1 MTVRFTKKLDTL
13 NETLGALDGFDP
25 RSLSEEMGRC
35 ASSAAVAV
43 GSGGSLVAAQYFNRC
58 LESLGTGPASVQTPM
73 EVVVGATDLV
83 NAVVWLFSASA
94 ENSDIAAAARAATDR
109 GCAQLVLCTR
119 NADGSVADWV
129 RSTGGTVLVV
139 PVAEEKDGYLATH
152 SLISTC
158 TALLLGANHAAHAQT
173 TDVIPKLKYRVSTQI
188 AERSKGNYQT
198 SFAPLAQGAVLL
210 LISDPALR
218 PIATL
223 LETSLWETALCPVQ
237 LTDMRNFAHGRH
249 TWPHHHSARTLFFA
263 LTSALSEPS
272 WKSIS
277 DALPS
282 DLPSWH
288 AHYALGGRHENLCGI
303 IDGLFWIEAIGAIT
317 GIDPGKPGI
326 APYGRAIYKD
336 DALLTTASVM
346 PPPVRQKLATAL
358 RCEGHVPSARDMHQA
373 YVKKLDTLKSKDIGA
388 IVLDFDGTV
397 VATNNRLG
405 PPPSG
410 VVDEFTRLSAL
421 GVRIGFASGRG
432 GSLGQQI
439 RAVLPPKVYQDVV
452 IGYFNGGH
460 IARANIDLDQARP
473 AHNPLIDQVADWL
486 EGRPDLLK
494 AGSVPHKEI
503 QLTIAHDDLQAP
515 SRFLEDVQDC
525 PLIAE
530 GTVRIVAS
538 GHSFDIIPATS
549 SKLRV
554 VEQLQQDIGATKAV
568 LSIGDCGQ
576 IYGNDFEFL
585 ARDFGVSVD
594 QVCPGLGG
602 TWSLYG
608 SLVTGPEALQ
618 KILASMMASHNG
630 GIRFDASG
638 LFLDSDS

>member
-1 MTVRFTKKLDTL
+1 MTVRFTEKLDTL
-13 NETLGALDGFDP
+13 SKTLGTFDGFDP
-25 RSLSEEMGRC
+25 RPLSEELGRGS
-35 ASSAAVAV
+35 ASGVVAV
-43 GSGGSLVAAQYFNRC
+43 GSGGSLVAAQYFSRC
-58 LESLGTGPASVQTPM
+58 LETLGAGPASVQTPM
-73 EVVVGATDLV
+73 EVVLGVSSLA
-83 NAVVWLFSASA
+83 NSVVWLFSASA
-94 ENSDIAAAARAATDR
+94 DNNDIAAAARAAKDR
-109 GCAQLVLCTR
+109 GCARVVLCTR
-119 NADGSVADWV
+119 NAGGSVADWV
-129 RSTGGTVLVV
+129 RSSGGSVLVV
-139 PVAEEKDGYLATH
+139 PVAEEKDGFLATH

-158 TALLLGANHAAHAQT
+158 TALLLGTNLAAHAQIK
-173 TDVIPKLKYRVSTQI
+173 DVIPNLKDHLSAQL
-188 AERSKGNYQT
+188 AERSKGTYQS

-249 TWPHHHSARTLFFA
+249 TWPHHHSALTLFFA
-263 LTSALSEPS
+263 LTTAVSEPS

-326 APYGRAIYKD
+326 APYGRAIYED

-358 RCEGHVPSARDMHQA
+358 RCEDHVPTAPDMHQA
-373 YVKKLDTLKSKDIGA
+373 YINKLDTLRSKDIGA

-397 VATNNRLG
+397 VATNNRLE

-410 VVDEFTRLSAL
+410 VVDEIIRLSAL

-439 RAVLPPKVYQDVV
+439 REALPPKMHKDVV

-460 IARANIDLDQARP
+460 IARANVDLDQARP

-494 AGSVPHKEI
+494 ARSVPRKEI
-503 QLTIAHDDLQAP
+503 QLSIPHVDLLPP

-576 IYGNDFEFL
+576 LYGNDFEFL

-594 QVCPGLGG
+594 HVCPGLSG

-608 SLVTGPEALQ
+608 SLVTGPDALQ
-618 KILASMMASHNG
+618 RILASMIASPKS